1 MKKRLRKK
9 LGVGEFEEMVFDF
22 FAKVSDAT
30 NEEVFNKFLEAIEAA
45 DFCCEGTWDEEAVDL
60 YVSTGLKN
68 TDNEARKVKFMEA
81 VAAITELSEAKAS
94 DLY

>member
-22 FAKVSDAT
+22 YAKVSDAG
-30 NEEVFNKFLEAIEAA
+30 NEEIFNKFLAALEDA

-68 TDNEARKVKFMEA
+68 TENEARKAKFMEA
-81 VAAITELSEAKAS
+81 VAAISELTEVKAS